1 MNLNFFDYLFIAVY
15 FLGLLAFGVLVR
27 RIRNFGDYSVGGRSV
42 PGVMIFASLC
52 ATYHGPGY
60 TMGFTGKGS
69 ASGWLFFFVALGFT
83 AQTVLTAL
91 FIAPRLQ
98 SFKNCYTVGDVI
110 GNAYGKTAKVVTG
123 FISTLL
129 CIGFAAIMAK
139 VGGLVLQGTTG
150 LPMLAGVFL
159 VTGVGVVY
167 CFTGGMKSVI
177 ATEAM
182 QFSITGI
189 AIPILLWL
197 AVSKSGISLHE
208 ADAKGWA
215 AMHASLDGMTP
226 LQILGLFLSFLLG
239 ETLIPPYANR
249 ALASGSPAIA
259 RGGFLAGA
267 GYSVVWF
274 AMVVGLGV
282 VASVAIPNAKPDDAF
297 VTLAIKFLPHGLLGI
312 LIVAMASIIMSSQE
326 SVLNAGAVSFT
337 RDIRDALGGNALSD
351 GQRLRLSRL
360 STLVMGLLAAVLAY
374 FAPSIIDGLL
384 IIYSV
389 WAPSVLPIFLFAILL
404 RKPVRGAGAA
414 AMIAGAAASLFWQ
427 FGLKE
432 PGHVPALVVG
442 LAANLLTYGTVAL
455 FSKRD
460 KPDNIA

>member
-1 MNLNFFDYLFIAVY
+1 MNLNSLDYLFIGLY
-15 FLGLLAFGVLVR
+15 FLGLLTFGIIVR
-27 RIRNFGDYSVGGRSV
+27 RIRNFGDYAVGGRSV
-42 PGVMIFASLC
+42 TGVMIFASLC

-83 AQTVLTAL
+83 AQTVLSAL

-98 SFKNCYTVGDVI
+98 GFKDCYTVGDVI
-110 GNAYGKTAKVVTG
+110 GNAYGKSAKVVAG

-139 VGGLVLQGTTG
+139 VGGLVLHATTG
-150 LPMLAGVFL
+150 MPILAGVFL

-167 CFTGGMKSVI
+167 DYTGGMKSVI
-177 ATEAM
+177 ATESM
-182 QFSITGI
+182 QFTISGC

-197 AVSKSGISLHE
+197 VVSRSGVSLHE

-215 AMHASLDGMTP
+215 AMHSALAVMTP
-226 LQILGLFLSFLLG
+226 LQVLGLFLSFFLG

-259 RGGFLAGA
+259 RGAFLAGA
-267 GYSVVWF
+267 GYSILWF

-282 VASVAIPNAKPDDAF
+282 VASVVIPNAKPDDAF
-297 VTLAIKFLPHGLLGI
+297 LMLATKFLPHGLLGI
-312 LIVAMASIIMSSQE
+312 LIIAIASIIMSSQE

-337 RDIRDALGGNALSD
+337 RDIWDALRGNSLSD
-351 GQRLRLSRL
+351 KQRLRLSRL
-360 STLVMGLLAAVLAY
+360 STLIIGLVAAVLAY

-384 IIYSV
+384 IIYSI

-404 RKPVRGAGAA
+404 RNPVRGAGAV
-414 AMIAGAAASLFWQ
+414 AMIVGAGASLIWQ
-427 FGLKE
+427 FALKE
-432 PGHVPALVVG
+432 PGQVPALLVG
-442 LAANLLTYGTVAL
+442 LAANLLTYGGVAL
-455 FSKRD
+455 LSKR
-460 KPDNIA
+460 N